1 LKDLPVRILSS
12 YSDVR
17 VNHNSENDKEV
28 EIIDFNSLTT
38 MFMIEVYCPSYLCE
52 LWIPLFF
59 LFVGKRCFK
68 VFLIG
73 SHLMFF
79 KY

>member
-52 LWIPLFF
+52 L
-59 LFVGKRCFK
+59 
-68 VFLIG
+68 
-73 SHLMFF
+73 
-79 KY
+79 